1 MPKNKSPI
9 KRLRRDEKRRLV
21 NKSRI
26 SRIRTFVK
34 NFEKAL
40 QKEEK
45 EEKDVESLNSCLQK
59 AQSELAKGVAKG
71 IIHKN
76 MAARK
81 THRLMLKFKK
91 LAS

>member
-1 MPKNKSPI
+1 MPQNKSPI
-9 KRLRRDEKRRLV
+9 KRLRRDEKKRLV

-40 QKEEK
+40 EK
-45 EEKDVESLNSCLQK
+45 EEKDVESLRNCLQK

-71 IIHKN
+71 AVHKN

>member
-1 MPKNKSPI
+1 MPQNKSPI

-45 EEKDVESLNSCLQK
+45 DVESLKSCFQK